1 MEFQKGNLLNNTFP
15 RVHYSLLDSVEEQ
28 HPRPAGLK
36 RSLQP
41 LNIDK
46 QTRQLQAQ
54 LNTVC
59 PHTKLNLTYFEI
71 LDQTK
76 GSLAATSLTGRKE
89 HCSNIDCET

>member
-1 MEFQKGNLLNNTFP
+1 MVPICIWSSKKETYCVLNHTFLK
-15 RVHYSLLDSVEEQ
+15 VHYSSPDSVEEQ

-41 LNIDK
+41 LNIYK

-59 PHTKLNLTYFEI
+59 PLTKLNLTYFEI
-71 LDQTK
+71 LSQT
-76 GSLAATSLTGRKE
+76 
-89 HCSNIDCET
+89 I